1 MKKIFQY
8 VAILVAGFSLMACDL
23 LPGQSKGGGTPA
35 EQKEAK
41 SGALSASNKEI
52 EMKVKGGQY
61 ILPSDGK
68 ENSKYLALE
77 LEIKNKSDETVRISP
92 SDIDIYNSN
101 GEKVKLSRVSDYK
114 HGFETIQFL
123 SLIHI

>member
-1 MKKIFQY
+1 MYKRQ
-8 VAILVAGFSLMACDL
+8 
-23 LPGQSKGGGTPA
+23 GGTPA

-92 SDIDIYNSN
+92 SDIDIYNPN

-114 HGFETIQFL
+114 HGFETIPVYYTHL
-123 SLIHI
+123 AGWAPEGVAVVTRKAII

>member
-8 VAILVAGFSLMACDL
+8 VAILVAGLSLMACDL

-68 ENSKYLALE
+68 ENSKYLALNWKLRINQTKQ
-77 LEIKNKSDETVRISP
+77 LEFPLLILIS
-92 SDIDIYNSN
+92 IILMV
-101 GEKVKLSRVSDYK
+101 KKLS
-114 HGFETIQFL
+114 
-123 SLIHI
+123 

>member
-52 EMKVKGGQY
+52 EM
-61 ILPSDGK
+61 
-68 ENSKYLALE
+68 
-77 LEIKNKSDETVRISP
+77 
-92 SDIDIYNSN
+92 
-101 GEKVKLSRVSDYK
+101 
-114 HGFETIQFL
+114 
-123 SLIHI
+123 

>member
-23 LPGQSKGGGTPA
+23 LPGQSKGGGTPV

-77 LEIKNKSDETVRISP
+77 LEKCCPGWSAV
-92 SDIDIYNSN
+92 
-101 GEKVKLSRVSDYK
+101 VWSRL
-114 HGFETIQFL
+114 TATR
-123 SLIHI
+123 